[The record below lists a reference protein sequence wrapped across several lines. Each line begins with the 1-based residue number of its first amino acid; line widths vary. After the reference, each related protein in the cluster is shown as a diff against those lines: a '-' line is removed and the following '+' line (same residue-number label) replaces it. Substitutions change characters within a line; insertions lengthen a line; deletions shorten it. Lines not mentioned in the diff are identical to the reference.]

1 MRAEHQ
7 VGHKQTCK
15 KFIKQLLHGV
25 DSGKL
30 LDTDAEF
37 RDPFGLYNNRD
48 GAGKRRAHFVAKPIG
63 FNMRTPTD
71 EFPWKKTAGKLPAT
85 RMKMFLPPSHP
96 LHVLVKT
103 QNETSTPSQSASME
117 YTPLRV
123 ARALVLTT
131 PSRSPADTDRRTPTR

>member
-1 MRAEHQ
+1 VHRTRCARTGKNNTFQIKKRAIETIQEINLACIVQQDICSQVLGAMRAEHQ

-63 FNMRTPTD
+63 FNM
-71 EFPWKKTAGKLPAT
+71 
-85 RMKMFLPPSHP
+85 
-96 LHVLVKT
+96 
-103 QNETSTPSQSASME
+103 
-117 YTPLRV
+117 
-123 ARALVLTT
+123 
-131 PSRSPADTDRRTPTR
+131 